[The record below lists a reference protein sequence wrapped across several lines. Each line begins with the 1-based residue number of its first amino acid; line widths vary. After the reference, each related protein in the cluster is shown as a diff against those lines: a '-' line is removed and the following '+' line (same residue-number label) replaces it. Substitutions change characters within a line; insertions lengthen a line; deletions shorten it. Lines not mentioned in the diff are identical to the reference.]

1 MVRASTGMAVTVTV
15 ADAVA
20 GVAKSPPSERA
31 AVVVCAP
38 GTAVEAM
45 STVAVIGTRED
56 VAVAVHVSVRADPEM
71 VQDQPLTRGAE
82 ANVSPDGSVDTSV
95 G

>member
-1 MVRASTGMAVTVTV
+1 MVRDSAGMAVTVTV
-15 ADAVA
+15 ASAVA
-20 GVAKSPPSERA
+20 GVAKSPLSERA

-38 GTAVEAM
+38 GAVVEAM
-45 STVAVIGTRED
+45 STAAVIGTRDD
-56 VAVAVHVSVRADPEM
+56 VAVAGQMSVRADPER

-82 ANVSPDGSVDTSV
+82 ANVSPEGSVATSI